1 MMGISYMN
9 LTWFFA
15 NRCFAYLLRCNSA
28 LHNARLLTFNQQKY
42 TFNSTYLEILCRY
55 LHT

>member
-28 LHNARLLTFNQQKY
+28 LHNARLLTFNLWRKKQV
-42 TFNSTYLEILCRY
+42 TEGTEHHAAL
-55 LHT
+55 